1 MPAISSSKP
10 SLDGN
15 ANGAFEIG
23 RTYGING
30 FVALQVHCPSNRIE
44 QRFPIDLNLEIDEWR
59 LSIDRQQGLLHR
71 FTDRLLGQEND
82 QPVSLELRVRLRH
95 CYVRYACDGVSIAA
109 ASKYRS
115 AIEIGAYSEKQAAS
129 DRSAATRE
137 RTGALGAGGTLSVK
151 PSASADASYR
161 IGSRWQG
168 SATVERTIAASQDI
182 YDVEAVPGGWRVG
195 DRSYGD
201 PLKRDGCLDGPYFTR
216 PVEAYAHSCI
226 GEFLPHNDKGTIRFD
241 VTTHDGIQIETLD
254 GETPSITDKNTA
266 TAAMRAKLAA
276 ICVERAL
283 ADNDELILYSVAA
296 VCRNA
301 DDRAP
306 PPDGETSV

>member
-1 MPAISSSKP
+1 MINLFRLSCVSA
-10 SLDGN
+10 
-15 ANGAFEIG
+15 
-23 RTYGING
+23 YGI
-30 FVALQVHCPSNRIE
+30 VMSVTPATACRS
-44 QRFPIDLNLEIDEWR
+44 
-59 LSIDRQQGLLHR
+59 QQ
-71 FTDRLLGQEND
+71 QAN
-82 QPVSLELRVRLRH
+82 
-95 CYVRYACDGVSIAA
+95 IAA
-109 ASKYRS
+109 RLKS
-115 AIEIGAYSEKQAAS
+115 APIPRNRRHRIAA
-129 DRSAATRE
+129 RE